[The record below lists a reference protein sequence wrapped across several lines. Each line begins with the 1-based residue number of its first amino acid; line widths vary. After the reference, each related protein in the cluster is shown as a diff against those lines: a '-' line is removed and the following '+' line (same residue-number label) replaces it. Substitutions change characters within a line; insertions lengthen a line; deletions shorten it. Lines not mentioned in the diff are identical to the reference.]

1 MEIIKGIA
9 ASSGFAIGSVH
20 IVNQEEY
27 IIREISLSSDDKVN
41 REVDLF
47 ESALK
52 RTRSDLL
59 SFKKTLARHL
69 GSEESSIFDAHL
81 HILSDVA
88 ITEKTVSTIRKDR
101 KNAAF
106 AFKKTVEEI
115 VLALSSVKDQY
126 LRERAYDI
134 KDVYHRV
141 LNHLL
146 EDFAEGADSIS
157 TDESVILVAH
167 TLSPYEFIHFE
178 RKKILGVI
186 TEIGGETSHFSI
198 IARSLEIPTVVG
210 CENILFKVKT
220 GDMAIVD
227 GNRGWAIIN
236 PVTSTLG
243 KYEKAQK
250 RYFHFEQQLF
260 AIKNLDPITLDGK
273 VVDIAANIEL
283 PAELPMVLEH
293 GCRNIGLCRTEFL
306 YLLKNRPPTEQEQY
320 KIYRTYLEKM
330 YPGYV
335 IVRTMDLGG
344 DKIGSGGSQD
354 GHEANP
360 ALGWRAIRICLDD
373 APLFRTQL
381 RAILR
386 ASVHGNCKIM
396 FPMISTLEELQR
408 VLKFYRKVRAE
419 LIEEKVEVNPEVEV
433 GIMIEV
439 PAAAYC
445 AESLAAEVDFFSI
458 GTNDLVQFMLAVDRG
473 NKKIA
478 HLFDPH
484 NPAVLK
490 IIKHIIDAGHAKGL
504 WVGVCGEMASHPL
517 SAMLLLGMGVDELS
531 MNSLSVLEMKSIIR
545 AISFDEI
552 RHIVE
557 KALSLETSQKISA
570 FLQKEF
576 KSKVHLSPKFAVT
589 F

>member
-1 MEIIKGIA
+1 MEIVRGIPVSAGIA
-9 ASSGFAIGSVH
+9 IGNIH
-20 IVNQEEY
+20 IINQEEY
-27 IIREISLSSDDKVN
+27 IIREIHLASDDKVE
-41 REVDLF
+41 REVALF
-47 ESALK
+47 EGALK
-52 RTRSDLL
+52 RTRLDLQT
-59 SFKKTLARHL
+59 FKKTLQRHL
-69 GSEESSIFDAHL
+69 GENETAIFDAHL

-88 ITEKTVSTIRKDR
+88 LTEKTIVTIRKER

-115 VLALSSVKDQY
+115 VHAMQSIKDQY
-126 LRERAYDI
+126 LQERVYDI

-146 EDFAEGADSIS
+146 EDFAEGADPMG
-157 TDESVILVAH
+157 TDQPVILVAH

-178 RKKILGVI
+178 RRKILGVI

-210 CENILFKVKT
+210 CENILFKAKS
-220 GDMAIVD
+220 GDSIIVD
-227 GNRGWAIIN
+227 GKNGWVILN
-236 PVTSTLG
+236 PDTGTLG

-250 RYFHFEQQLF
+250 RHFQIGQQLYSL
-260 AIKNLDPITLDGK
+260 KDLPSITLDGK
-273 VVDIAANIEL
+273 TIDISANIEL
-283 PAELPMVLEH
+283 PSELSMVLQH

-320 KIYRTYLEKM
+320 RIYRNYLEKM

-335 IVRTMDLGG
+335 IIRTMDLGG
-344 DKIGSGGSQD
+344 DKIGSSAAD
-354 GHEANP
+354 NHEANP
-360 ALGWRAIRICLDD
+360 AIGWRAIRICLDD
-373 APLFRTQL
+373 PTLFRTQL

-386 ASVHGNCKIM
+386 ASAFGNCKIM
-396 FPMISTLEELQR
+396 FPMISTLEELQQT
-408 VLKFYRKVRAE
+408 LKFYRKVRTE
-419 LIEEKVEVNPEVEV
+419 LLEEKVEINPEIEI

-439 PAAAYC
+439 PAAALC
-445 AESLAAEVDFFSI
+445 ADALAREVDFFSI

-490 IIKHIIDAGHAKGL
+490 IIKQVIDAAHNNGI

-517 SAMLLLGMGVDELS
+517 SALLLLGMGVDELS
-531 MNSLSVLEMKSIIR
+531 MNSLSVLEMKKIIR

-552 RHIVE
+552 RAGVE
-557 KALSLETSQKISA
+557 KAISLETSKKISL
-570 FLQKEF
+570 FLQRDL
-576 KSKVHLSPKFAVT
+576 KSKVHLTPKFAINP
-589 F
+589 